1 MAGFTLVFTTSELA
15 ILDKALKEMP
25 YGMVAGL
32 INKINEQLSE
42 QVAQATMVP
51 RND

>member
-1 MAGFTLVFTTSELA
+1 MNEFNLTFTNAELS

-25 YGMVAGL
+25 YGTVAGL
-32 INKINEQLSE
+32 INKINEHLSD